1 MIKAGEK
8 MEEEQEKIIIF
19 PKWKENLEKRAK
31 QTMQEHH
38 YQEAYQYFQ
47 QLTDNGVYSHEV
59 MTGKLICMMELHM
72 EEEAEELCEA
82 LISQKDAHFAY
93 YVHIYAT
100 LLFQLSKYKEV
111 LNLIEDTQDTDSVPQ
126 NVKEQLQQIYQLS
139 LELQEQ
145 DNKKSYQEIEKQL
158 EEALVEQNDRK
169 QWYMIKKLIHLDIRE
184 DKATFRKMLIDPQVH
199 PVVKTGILEY
209 YEHAHSHAVLHI
221 EKFNVE
227 EKIHMNKQVEVLPA
241 SFVEGINTYLEQI
254 QQDDPIQYDMIQL
267 ILERFMYVYTP
278 FLPQENNY
286 ETFAKSLLYYVDKS
300 LNDRKQQELVNQSSS
315 ISNKYIKMIDMSET
329 LYGSILDV

>member
-8 MEEEQEKIIIF
+8 MEEEQENIIIF

-31 QTMQEHH
+31 QAMQEHH
-38 YQEAYQYFQ
+38 YQEAYHYFQ
-47 QLTDNGVYSHEV
+47 QLTNNGVYSHEV

-72 EEEAEELCEA
+72 EEEAEELCEL
-82 LISQKDAHFAY
+82 LISQKDSNFAY

-111 LNLIEDTQDTDSVPQ
+111 LQLIEDTVSADSVPE
-126 NVKEQLQQIYQLS
+126 NVKAQLQQIYQLS
-139 LELQEQ
+139 MELQEQ
-145 DNKKSYQEIEKQL
+145 ENKKSYQEIEKQL

-169 QWYMIKKLIHLDIRE
+169 QWYMIKRLIHSNIFD
-184 DKATFRKMLIDPQVH
+184 DKKTFRKMLKDPEVH

-209 YEHAHSHAVLHI
+209 YEQAPFHTVLHI
-221 EKFNVE
+221 EKFNAE
-227 EKIHMNKQVEVLPA
+227 EKIHMNEQVEVLPV
-241 SFVEGINTYLEQI
+241 SFVNGINTYLEQI
-254 QQDDPIQYDMIQL
+254 QQNDPIQYDMIQL

-278 FLPQENNY
+278 FLPLANNY
-286 ETFAKSLLYYVDKS
+286 EAFAKSLLYYVDSS
-300 LNDRKQQELVNQSSS
+300 LYNENQESAAPDTPTHKEY
-315 ISNKYIKMIDMSET
+315 ISMIDMSET